1 MEFQKLT
8 LSHYSDIPEEERRV
22 TLSPGN
28 IVAVA
33 AEMED
38 KTVANRSLRAVT
50 IMFLDGGSIDLVIN
64 HADLETLE
72 SAVGAYC
79 IG

>member
-8 LSHYSDIPEEERRV
+8 LSHYSDKPEEERRV

-28 IVAVA
+28 IIAVA

-38 KTVANRSLRAVT
+38 TTVANRSLRAVT
-50 IMFLDGGSIDLVIN
+50 VMFLDGGSIDLVIN
-64 HADLETLE
+64 HADLESLE
-72 SAVGAYC
+72 NAVGAYC